1 MSLQEIK
8 NAFSKGITFEQFV
21 EKTQKHIDETDPTS
35 FEGEAKFIYEYTT
48 LNLRRMN
55 RVLKTHPVEETLATK
70 LKAIS
75 SEQHWM
81 LITEGWCGDSAQSS
95 PEFHKMSLLN
105 NNIELRVVE
114 RDTFPEVM
122 DLYLTNGK
130 KSIPILVVFDKE
142 WNQLFKWGA
151 RPAALQTRI
160 DELIA
165 ANTPKEVWM
174 EEIHLWYAKNRGQE
188 LYKELNSLIL

>member
-1 MSLQEIK
+1 
-8 NAFSKGITFEQFV
+8 
-21 EKTQKHIDETDPTS
+21 
-35 FEGEAKFIYEYTT
+35 
-48 LNLRRMN
+48 MN
-55 RVLKTHPVEETLATK
+55 RVLKTHPVEETLAEK
-70 LKAIS
+70 LKSIS
-75 SEQHWM
+75 SKQHWM

-105 NNIELRVVE
+105 NNIELRIVE

-130 KSIPILVVFDKE
+130 KSIPILVVFDGE
-142 WNQLFKWGA
+142 WNQLYKWGA

-165 ANTPKEVWM
+165 VNTPKDVWM

-188 LYKELNSLIL
+188 LYKELNSLIQ

>member
-1 MSLQEIK
+1 MSIQNIK
-8 NAFSKGITFEQFV
+8 NAFSKGLTFSQFI
-21 EKTQKHIDETDPTS
+21 EKTQKHVDQTDVSQLDDE
-35 FEGEAKFIYEYTT
+35 ARFIHEYTS
-48 LNLRRMN
+48 LNIRRMN
-55 RVLKTHPVEETLATK
+55 RVLKTHPVEETLAEK
-70 LKAIS
+70 LKSIS
-75 SEQHWM
+75 SKQHWM

-105 NNIELRVVE
+105 NNIELRIVE

-130 KSIPILVVFDKE
+130 KSIPILVVFDDE
-142 WNQLFKWGA
+142 WNQLYKWGA

-165 ANTPKEVWM
+165 VNTPKDVWM

-188 LYKELNSLIL
+188 LYKELNSLIQ

>member
-1 MSLQEIK
+1 MSLQNIK
-8 NAFSKGITFEQFV
+8 NAFSQGLTFEQFL
-21 EKTQKHIDETDPTS
+21 EKTKKHVDQTDYSILDE
-35 FEGEAKFIYEYTT
+35 EARFIHEYTS
-48 LNLRRMN
+48 LNIKRMN
-55 RVLKTHPVEETLATK
+55 RVLKTHPVEETLASK
-70 LKAIS
+70 LKSIS
-75 SEQHWM
+75 SKQHWM
-81 LITEGWCGDSAQSS
+81 LITEGWCGDSAQTA

-114 RDTFPEVM
+114 RDSFPEVM

-130 KSIPILVVFDKE
+130 KSIPILVVFDEE

-151 RPAALQTRI
+151 RPAVLQTRI
-160 DELIA
+160 DELMA

-188 LYKELNSLIL
+188 LFKELNSLII

>member
-1 MSLQEIK
+1 MSLQKIK
-8 NAFSKGITFEQFV
+8 DAFSKGLTFEQFI
-21 EKTQKHIDETDPTS
+21 EKTKKHVEETDP
-35 FEGEAKFIYEYTT
+35 AT
-48 LNLRRMN
+48 LNEEDKSHFEYISLNLQRMN
-55 RVLKTHPVEETLATK
+55 RVLKTHSVEETLATK
-70 LKAIS
+70 LRSIS
-75 SEQHWM
+75 SKQHWM

-105 NNIELRVVE
+105 KNIELRVVE

-130 KSIPILVVFDKE
+130 KSIPILVAFDEE

-160 DELIA
+160 NELMA

-174 EEIHLWYAKNRGQE
+174 EEIHLWYAKNRGKE
-188 LYKELNSLIL
+188 LYKELNSLIQ

>member
-21 EKTQKHIDETDPTS
+21 EKTQKHIEQTDPS
-35 FEGEAKFIYEYTT
+35 QLDDEGKHIYEYTT

-75 SEQHWM
+75 AKQHWM

-105 NNIELRVVE
+105 KNIELRVVE

-130 KSIPILVVFDKE
+130 KSIPILVVFDEE

-151 RPAALQTRI
+151 RPVALQTRI

-188 LYKELNSLIL
+188 LYKELNSLMQ

>member
-1 MSLQEIK
+1 MSIQNIK
-8 NAFSKGITFEQFV
+8 NAFSKGLTFSQFI
-21 EKTQKHIDETDPTS
+21 EKTQKHVDQTDVSQLDDE
-35 FEGEAKFIYEYTT
+35 ARFIHEYTS
-48 LNLRRMN
+48 LNIRRMN
-55 RVLKTHPVEETLATK
+55 RVLKTHSVEETLAEK
-70 LKAIS
+70 LKSIS
-75 SEQHWM
+75 SKQHWM

-105 NNIELRVVE
+105 NNIELRIVE

-130 KSIPILVVFDKE
+130 KSIPILVVFDDE
-142 WNQLFKWGA
+142 WNQLYKWGA

-165 ANTPKEVWM
+165 VNTPTDVWM

-188 LYKELNSLIL
+188 LYKELNSLIQ